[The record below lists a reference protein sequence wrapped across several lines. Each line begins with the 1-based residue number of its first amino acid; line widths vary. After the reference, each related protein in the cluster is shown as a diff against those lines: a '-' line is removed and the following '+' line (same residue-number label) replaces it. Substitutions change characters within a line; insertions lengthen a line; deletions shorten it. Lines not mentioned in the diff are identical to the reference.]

1 MLLILALLAANVS
14 LPDAVVLADPA
25 QVDELC
31 AALSEQG
38 GDLEGD
44 PAEMAAAHKA
54 ALARREEALSR
65 WYRLEV
71 PSKGF
76 VFGRYRPQ
84 DKLLELDG
92 DRPLRALDGVI
103 SLDLEGVDDVAFIA
117 KPEQVSAWSREKKA
131 GTLKLVVV
139 FKPSGDR
146 CAGSR
151 AAEAWRLAGKTRSWE
166 LVASSGM
173 VASADAE
180 GDPVGAP
187 GPRAVKVEKVAL
199 ESDVEPPRDEGR
211 ERLASVQRALN
222 QCGAGAPRPGSLL
235 VTFAVQGG
243 RVRDAQ
249 VIMDSLRDEKV
260 SACVA
265 NALYGAPVGGSGRGT
280 AAISLE

>member
-1 MLLILALLAANVS
+1 MLLIAALLAAS
-14 LPDAVVLADPA
+14 PLADVVALAEPA

-31 AALSEQG
+31 AALREQG
-38 GDLEGD
+38 GGLEGD
-44 PAEMAAAHKA
+44 PAEMAAAYKA
-54 ALARREEALSR
+54 AVARREDALSR

-76 VFGRYRPQ
+76 AFGRYRPQ

-103 SLDLEGVDDVAFIA
+103 SLDLDGVDEVAFIA
-117 KPEQVSAWSREKKA
+117 RPEQVSAWSKEKKA

-146 CAGSR
+146 CAGSK
-151 AAEAWRLAGKTRSWE
+151 AAEAWRLAGKARSWE

-199 ESDVEPPRDEGR
+199 ESDAEPPRDEGR
-211 ERLASVQRALN
+211 QRFASAQRALN
-222 QCGAGAPRPGSLL
+222 QCGAGAPRPGSML
-235 VTFAVQGG
+235 VTFAVEGG

-265 NALYGAPVGGSGRGT
+265 HAVVGALVGGAGHGT